1 MGNSESNERQLFIE
15 VIFQLLSKTGI
26 KVKKSTIHSFFSFVQ
41 EHCPWF
47 PEEGMVNLDTWERVG
62 KQLKTYHAEHGS
74 EKVPNDAFS
83 LWNIIRDDLDPAP
96 ESEKV
101 HFKEESEEKTAV
113 KPEEYE
119 KEEDPPDYQQLRKM
133 LAAMTAQEQIK
144 DREEKQGQL
153 SPQDEDL
160 DEIAARYHSDKDW
173 PLLNENAPRS
183 LRETPPIRP
192 SAPRS
197 LREISPIRPCAAKSL
212 QETSP
217 VQSSIKSEHQTV
229 QRAPEYRARD
239 MGPILLPPPPRAGSV
254 GPIPLPPPPRPSAI
268 GPIPRDIGPIL
279 KDMGPIPLPPP
290 PYQSG
295 RPPLSAP
302 RGRVFFCP

>member
-1 MGNSESNERQLFIE
+1 
-15 VIFQLLSKTGI
+15 
-26 KVKKSTIHSFFSFVQ
+26 
-41 EHCPWF
+41 
-47 PEEGMVNLDTWERVG
+47 
-62 KQLKTYHAEHGS
+62 
-74 EKVPNDAFS
+74 
-83 LWNIIRDDLDPAP
+83 
-96 ESEKV
+96 
-101 HFKEESEEKTAV
+101 
-113 KPEEYE
+113 
-119 KEEDPPDYQQLRKM
+119 
-133 LAAMTAQEQIK
+133 MTAQEQIK

-197 LREISPIRPCAAKSL
+197 LREISPIRPYAAKSL

-239 MGPILLPPPPRAGSV
+239 MGPIPLPPPPRAGCV
-254 GPIPLPPPPRPSAI
+254 GPILLPSPPRPSNI
-268 GPIPRDIGPIL
+268 GSIS
-279 KDMGPIPLPPP
+279 KDMRLMPLISP
-290 PYQSG
+290 PYQGG
-295 RPPLSAP
+295 RASLSAP
-302 RGRVFFCP
+302 WGRVFSAPNDKFDPQLKACFPIIFEPTDNGRTIRWEAVPLKLVKGLKDACALYGPKAPYTMQLVRALAGKWLTPHCWKSVTKACLSGGHFILWKAEYDDLARWHANNNQQGHLNYITEGMLAGKYDYPTLNE